1 MEDLVTS
8 ARLVDFIL
16 VLVLVEGA
24 GLWLWHRLTGQG
36 VAGRELIGLLLAG
49 AFLLLA
55 LRAALQHAGWE
66 WIALWLTL
74 ALIAHLAD
82 LIMRWRRGSRG
93 DRP

>member
-1 MEDLVTS
+1 MTS

-16 VLVLVEGA
+16 VLVLVEAA

-55 LRAALQHAGWE
+55 LRAALRHADWG

-74 ALIAHLAD
+74 ALLAHLAD
-82 LIMRWRRGSRG
+82 LTMRWRRGSRG